1 MPTTMIVSNEK
12 DLKDCT
18 DSIRTILEREGHCS
32 VAFSSQGMKC
42 TDFALRGL
50 PQNSLFHIWVKE
62 GAEFIFKKEPTE
74 IEVESMKR
82 YIKQKCYTETK
93 QKFLIHRLLN
103 PENHQSKIDFTST
116 TKWLKGEMT
125 FVLDWM
131 QRFFGEQGLVLEAK
145 GEFVEL
151 TESQNK

>member
-1 MPTTMIVSNEK
+1 MVTTTIVTDEK
-12 DLKDCT
+12 SLKSCS
-18 DSIRTILEREGHCS
+18 DSIKNIVKKEGMCS

-42 TDFALRGL
+42 EDFVLRGL
-50 PQNSLFHIWVKE
+50 PQNSLFHIWVRE
-62 GAEFIFKKEPTE
+62 GA
-74 IEVESMKR
+74 
-82 YIKQKCYTETK
+82 
-93 QKFLIHRLLN
+93 
-103 PENHQSKIDFTST
+103 DFTST

>member
-1 MPTTMIVSNEK
+1 MVTSTIVTDEK
-12 DLKDCT
+12 SLKSCS
-18 DSIRTILEREGHCS
+18 DSISKIVKREGMCS

-42 TDFALRGL
+42 EDFVLRGL
-50 PQNSLFHIWVKE
+50 PQNSLFHIWVRE
-62 GAEFIFKKEPTE
+62 AAEYTFKKEPTD
-74 IEVESMKR
+74 IELESMKR